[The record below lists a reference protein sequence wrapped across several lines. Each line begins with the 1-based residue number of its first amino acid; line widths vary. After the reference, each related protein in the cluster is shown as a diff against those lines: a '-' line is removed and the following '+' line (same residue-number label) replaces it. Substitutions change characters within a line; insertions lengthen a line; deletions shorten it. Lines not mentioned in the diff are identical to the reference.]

1 MHITKYTDCSRR
13 VLVLLAVQVD
23 ERLVGVAEIGKTF
36 QISRNHLGSI

>member
-13 VLVLLAVQVD
+13 VLVLLAVQDD
-23 ERLVGVAEIGKTF
+23 ERLVGVAEISNTF